1 MTMANSPLH
10 AKREAVLSAFD
21 RQVGWCSS
29 LGSPFTARVL
39 ALLRDDLAQGG
50 RTAALIGFWP
60 GDPLADA
67 LPLRLAG
74 ALHALVLSD
83 AAPDLAA
90 CYPPTHGNSPN
101 RLWPALNEVLTRQSD
116 MIRQFLTSP
125 PQTNEVGRSGVL
137 LGGFLTVAALTG
149 LPLRLLEIGASAGLN
164 LNFDKYRYRL
174 GSSSWGDP
182 DSPVVLAPDWT
193 GGQPPLSVPLRV
205 MERAACDRAPVDLA
219 DPAQRLRLRAYVWAD
234 QTERLERLEAAIAL
248 ARRDGI
254 TVERAD
260 AARWVP
266 DQLAMAAE
274 GRATVLIHSIMWT
287 YVPAPDQAGIAAAIA
302 TAGRRATDTA
312 PLSWLR
318 FEPSGTP
325 SGPEL
330 NLTTWPG
337 EHHRRLATATAH
349 GHRVAWL

>member
-1 MTMANSPLH
+1 M
-10 AKREAVLSAFD
+10 LSAFD
-21 RQVGWCSS
+21 LQVSWCWS
-29 LGSPFTARVL
+29 LGSPFTAKVL
-39 ALLRDDLAQGG
+39 TLLRDDLAQDG
-50 RTAALIGFWP
+50 RTAELLGSWP

-67 LPLRLAG
+67 LPLRVAA
-74 ALHALVLSD
+74 ALHALVLTD

-90 CYPPTHGNSPN
+90 CYPPFHNGSQD
-101 RLWPALNEVLTRQSD
+101 RLWPALNEVLTRHGD
-116 MIRQFLTSP
+116 MIRQFLISP

-174 GSSSWGDP
+174 GSLSWGDP

-205 MERAACDRAPVDLA
+205 AERAACDRAPVDLA
-219 DPAQRLRLRAYVWAD
+219 DPAQRLRLSAYVWAD

-260 AARWVP
+260 AAHWVP
-266 DQLAMAAE
+266 EQLAAAAE
-274 GRATVLIHSIMWT
+274 GRATVLYHSIMWT
-287 YVPAPDQAGIAAAIA
+287 YVPAPDQAGIVAAIA
-302 TAGRRATDTA
+302 AAGRLATDAA

-330 NLTTWPG
+330 SLTTWPG
-337 EHHRRLATATAH
+337 EQHRRLATATAH
-349 GHRVAWL
+349 GHRVEWL